1 MGFVKR
7 EVAEN
12 FVSLGEGE
20 GDVRQVGGILTRF
33 VENKHFDKPKTDY
46 EFIDKNGELQ
56 VLSGSASLARQIH
69 SEDLG
74 KFFKATFEG
83 WGKSANG
90 KFKQI
95 AVFIWEGELNPAMKA
110 WPKLDQYYGKR
121 PTTIALVGRV
131 APKPAA
137 TDDFDEM
144 PEPIQQGQVE
154 DDDLPF

>member
-20 GDVRQVGGILTRF
+20 GDVKQVGGILTRF

-69 SEDLG
+69 GEDLG

-95 AVFIWEGELNPAMKA
+95 AVFIWEGELNDAMKA

-121 PTTIALVGRV
+121 PATIALVGRV

-137 TDDFDEM
+137 TTGFDEV
-144 PEPIQQGQVE
+144 PEPIQQGQE